1 MVRDFRAADRA
12 TCRMQRATC
21 DVHGPMCR
29 VLVARGSVALLL
41 EHGMRCASRP
51 MHLSTLHD
59 APCTMNV
66 YSLTQRSCY
75 DEAPSK

>member
-1 MVRDFRAADRA
+1 MVRDFRPADRA
-12 TCRMQRATC
+12 TCRMQRARCTVRC
-21 DVHGPMCR
+21 AECWLQGQC
-29 VLVARGSVALLL
+29 ALRL
-41 EHGMRCASRP
+41 EHEMRCAART